1 MRSTILG
8 TRTLHGAAIVAA
20 ALLSVVLIGPGLA
33 DAGLGAGA
41 TPTFPAVV
49 TVGDTGVPAT
59 IQMQNDNTTPNTSAT
74 LCNFGDPFPCPVGDP
89 GITLIPSCGQL
100 GLFSVCAPAGADP
113 GVFLV
118 SATGVGRV
126 GSACAGTT
134 FAITLID
141 PVFGQLRFT
150 PEPAAAH
157 VVLPTVGSICAV
169 DFTFDVLRSPTVDQ
183 DPTVAGV
190 QTVQV
195 VDFTEQDGG
204 SVTASARG
212 TSIGTRVERAPTA
225 IATIATTNITIGGGV
240 ADQATVS
247 GRVNPQPG
255 ATIDFR
261 LYGPSDTNCSGPTV
275 FESLSVPYP
284 VAGGP
289 VTSAT
294 FTPSTAGTY
303 RWVATYSGDVNNAPS
318 SGACTDSNEG
328 SVVTPAS
335 PTLATIASLNLV
347 VGGAVSDQ
355 ATLSGR
361 INPQPGATVDFRL
374 YGPDDVT
381 CSGPSVFD
389 SLGVAVPVTD
399 EPVASASF
407 TPSTAGTY
415 RWVAAYSGDINNQA
429 VPGVCNGDNEAV
441 EVFPTPP
448 GPQSHAPPASVPVP
462 PSASLPAT
470 GSGDIVLLRMA
481 FAVSIT
487 GFLLVAATR
496 RRRSQGPAPVG

>member
-1 MRSTILG
+1 MLSIRCAT
-8 TRTLHGAAIVAA
+8 AVFA
-20 ALLSVVLIGPGLA
+20 ALLSVMLIGPGIA

-49 TVGDTGVPAT
+49 TVGDKGVPAT
-59 IQMQNDNTTPNTSAT
+59 IQMENDNTTPNTSAT
-74 LCNFGDPFPCPVGDP
+74 LCNFGDPLPCPVGDP

-100 GLFSVCAPAGADP
+100 GVFSVCAPAGADP

-118 SATGVGRV
+118 SATGVGRA

-183 DPTVAGV
+183 NPSVAGV

-225 IATIATTNITIGGGV
+225 IATIASTNIIIGGGV

-255 ATIDFR
+255 ATVDFR
-261 LYGPSDTNCSGPTV
+261 LYGPSDTTCSGPTV
-275 FESLSVPYP
+275 FESLGIPYP
-284 VAGGP
+284 VAGGS

-294 FTPSTAGTY
+294 FTPPTAGTY

-318 SGACTDSNEG
+318 SGACTDSNES
-328 SVVTPAS
+328 SVVPPAS
-335 PTLATIASLNLV
+335 PTLATIASLNVV
-347 VGGAVSDQ
+347 VGGTVADQ

-361 INPQPGATVDFRL
+361 INPQPGATIDFRL
-374 YGPDDVT
+374 YGPNDVT
-381 CSGPSVFD
+381 CSGPSVFE
-389 SLGVAVPVTD
+389 SLGVAVPVTG
-399 EPVASASF
+399 EPVTSASF

-415 RWVAAYSGDINNQA
+415 RWVAAYSGDVNNHA

-441 EVFPTPP
+441 EVFPAPP
-448 GPQSHAPPASVPVP
+448 GPQSHAPPPGQPGSPG
-462 PSASLPAT
+462 LPAT
-470 GSGDIVLLRMA
+470 GSSDGVLLRLA
-481 FAVSIT
+481 FGVSIT
-487 GFLLVAATR
+487 GFLLVAATFAPR
-496 RRRSQGPAPVG
+496 RRRSEEPAPVG